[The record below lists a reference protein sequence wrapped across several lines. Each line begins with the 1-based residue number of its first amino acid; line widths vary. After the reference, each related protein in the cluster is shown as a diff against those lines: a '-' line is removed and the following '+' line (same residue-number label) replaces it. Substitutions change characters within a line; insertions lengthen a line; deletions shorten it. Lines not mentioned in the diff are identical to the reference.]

1 MRIKTSILKKI
12 IRRVLVESIHPHAT
26 REDLI
31 QLIADYTE
39 DDEELSYDVIVME
52 FMDYIDRDDFT
63 DTMAASMLDDLL
75 AEPNSP
81 VKSVDGYIQMA
92 GGAKSGNTPRHP
104 EPLSDA
110 RVIVHFPSEHF
121 SHGYLESNFMEA
133 PSRPKFVVYD
143 QGGEE
148 FQVEGSYDDL
158 AFIWSE
164 SYGDPPDNFDDYI
177 LHRY

>member
-1 MRIKTSILKKI
+1 MKIRASALKKI
-12 IRRVLVESIHPHAT
+12 IRKVLIESIHPHAT

-31 QLIADYTE
+31 QLIEDYTE
-39 DDEELSYDVIVME
+39 DGEELSYDVIVME
-52 FMDYIDRDDFT
+52 FFDYIDRDDFT

-81 VKSVDGYIQMA
+81 IKSVDGYIQMA
-92 GGAKSGNTPRHP
+92 NGAKSGNTSGHP
-104 EPLSDA
+104 EPLSNE

-133 PSRPKFVVYD
+133 PSRPTFVEFD
-143 QGGEE
+143 PNGEE

-158 AFIWSE
+158 AFIWDE